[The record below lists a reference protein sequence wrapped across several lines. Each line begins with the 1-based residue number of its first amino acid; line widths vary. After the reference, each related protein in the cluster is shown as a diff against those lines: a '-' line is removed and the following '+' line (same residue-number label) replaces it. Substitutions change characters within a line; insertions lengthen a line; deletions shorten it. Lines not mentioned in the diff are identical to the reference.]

1 MNYRPLT
8 SLEIEQLKQNRCS
21 ADDWTHIHVL
31 DGFDPTYVHQVEFSG
46 DIRLGRF
53 EKRFT
58 LAGGLSVHTGIFN
71 ARLHHVTIDSDVY
84 IRNIENYIANYHI
97 GEGAYIEH
105 VSTLVVDA
113 PTTFGNKG
121 LQLRRKLLKSICRC
135 CGGTHGC
142 FPPQ

>member
-53 EKRFT
+53 EKCFA
-58 LAGGLSVHTGIFN
+58 LAASGSVDDPFACRPPG
-71 ARLHHVTIDSDVY
+71 
-84 IRNIENYIANYHI
+84 
-97 GEGAYIEH
+97 
-105 VSTLVVDA
+105 
-113 PTTFGNKG
+113 PT
-121 LQLRRKLLKSICRC
+121 
-135 CGGTHGC
+135 
-142 FPPQ
+142 